1 MRPAIAAPIVAV
13 VEDDEPVQHS
23 ISGLLQSAGYRY
35 AAYGSAEAFLD
46 VYPLLQPQPLCAV
59 VDFRLPGMTGVDLQR
74 TLIDMRRPLP
84 IIVVSAFEDR
94 VRAEAFEH
102 GAIAVLGKPFDSE
115 ILLAVIESTL
125 DPQVR
130 NRALGLR

>member
-13 VEDDEPVQHS
+13 AEDDEAVQHS

-59 VDFRLPGMTGVDLQR
+59 VDFRMTGVDLQR
-74 TLIDMRRPLP
+74 TLIEMRRPLP

-94 VRAEAFEH
+94 VRAEALEH

-115 ILLAVIESTL
+115 ILLAVVKSTL

>member
-13 VEDDEPVQHS
+13 VEDDEAVQRS
-23 ISGLLQSAGYRY
+23 LSGLLQSAGYRY
-35 AAYGSAEAFLD
+35 AAYGSAEAFLE
-46 VYPLLQPQPLCAV
+46 VYLLLQPHCAI
-59 VDFRLPGMTGVDLQR
+59 VDFGLPGMTGMDLQR

-94 VRAEAFEH
+94 VRAEALER